1 MVKNLK
7 VPKLRYAVTGI
18 KKNDFGQSLEERQ
31 EYANRRNKIFGG
43 FLEHMPALETFRRR
57 SKRYS
62 VCRGPDECG
71 LHHICEHC
79 WFDRI
84 SMPVVR
90 SLCGGPDNYR
100 PTRPTDNLYVVTFS
114 NVRNIP
120 VREPGDA
127 FARVKEGR
135 WMFHHLTSRPV
146 FKKGGIISG
155 GMTYWYPW
163 RIPFHSMLDEKLS
176 RHRWVSSG
184 RYEDGPGWGF
194 KVVML
199 VRTTFRIPSGE
210 LRRYIL
216 KAMNWVRTFT
226 PEDRKAAHKD
236 LKLQLT
242 INAQDGGVFTPF
254 EDPRQ
259 GRYLV
264 QVRRCRTNAEAVV
277 RYSTCGYMYSE
288 PNTKVTR
295 TSFDTKIV
303 RNLRL
308 PLLECDPREGAW
320 MLGFLGLPEKDESQV
335 KHVIQFGDFL
345 KEKRPQTTWMKFSGP
360 VRHHDFL
367 YGLLRHCG
375 FDRAPV
381 TEAENNQFRRAL
393 NRMTKEER
401 GGAIYGFLRH
411 ATCSEFSGE

>member
-1 MVKNLK
+1 MVKNLI
-7 VPKLRYAVTGI
+7 VPRLRFEVTGTR
-18 KKNDFGQSLEERQ
+18 KHDFGQSMEERQ
-31 EYANRRNKIFGG
+31 RYANQRNKVFER
-43 FLEHMPALETFRRR
+43 FLEHMPVLENFRKK
-57 SKRYS
+57 SERYCC
-62 VCRGPDECG
+62 CRGGDHCD

-79 WFDRI
+79 WFNRI

-90 SLCGGPDNYR
+90 SLCGGPDKYR
-100 PTRPTDNLYVVTFS
+100 PTRSTDNLYVVTFN
-114 NVRNIP
+114 NVRVEP
-120 VREPGDA
+120 VRELVDA
-127 FARVKEGR
+127 HARVKDGR

-155 GMTYWYPW
+155 GMAYWYPW
-163 RIPFHSMLDEKLS
+163 RIPFHSKNDEKLFD
-176 RHRWVSSG
+176 HRWANSG
-184 RYEDGPGWGF
+184 RYEDGAGWGF

-199 VRTTFRIPSGE
+199 VRTTFRIPQGE

-216 KAMNWVRTFT
+216 NSMNWVRDFT
-226 PEDRKAAHKD
+226 PEERKNAHKD

-242 INAQDGGVFTPF
+242 IDSQDTGIFTPF
-254 EDPRQ
+254 EDLRK
-259 GRYLV
+259 GRYIV
-264 QVRRCRTNAEAVV
+264 RVRRCGNAEAII
-277 RYSTCGYMYSE
+277 RYSTGGYLRNE
-288 PNTKVTR
+288 PRTKVTR

-320 MLGFLGLPEKDESQV
+320 MLGCLGLPDQGAAKV

-345 KEKRPQTTWMKFSGP
+345 KEPRPQTTWMKFSGP

-381 TEAENNQFRRAL
+381 TETENNQFRRAL
-393 NRMTKEER
+393 NRMTKEEL
-401 GGAIYGFLRH
+401 GGVVHGFLRH